1 MKLTAIIALF
11 IATIASTGVSAPTK
25 ANISPVAKTAQNGL
39 KRDVEKVV
47 IFEGREYNPE
57 DQTLA
62 EKFWKMPLEEQR
74 KFPRQL
80 RLQFVKLRQAQRIRA
95 EQSKV
100 KGKNIPPK
108 LRKPYEYNEEEKAI
122 LERNG
127 RVPSRGERLDIVKYG
142 KVSKSTKI
150 GNKHINLE
158 IKR

>member
-11 IATIASTGVSAPTK
+11 IATIAYTGVSAPTK
-25 ANISPVAKTAQNGL
+25 ANISPVDKTDQNGL
-39 KRDVEKVV
+39 KRGIEKVV

-57 DQTLA
+57 DPTLA
-62 EKFWKMPLEEQR
+62 EKFWKMPLNEQR

-100 KGKNIPPK
+100 KSKNIPPK

-142 KVSKSTKI
+142 KVSSQNKI

-158 IKR
+158 INR

>member
-11 IATIASTGVSAPTK
+11 IATIASTGVSASAQANTSPT
-25 ANISPVAKTAQNGL
+25 NKTAQIAL
-39 KRDVEKVV
+39 KRGIEKVV
-47 IFEGREYNPE
+47 IFKGREYNPE
-57 DQTLA
+57 DPTLA

-95 EQSKV
+95 EQAKV
-100 KGKNIPPK
+100 KGKNIPPR
-108 LRKPYEYNEEEKAI
+108 LRNPFEYNEEEKAI

-158 IKR
+158 INR

>member
-11 IATIASTGVSAPTK
+11 IATIASTGVSAPTE
-25 ANISPVAKTAQNGL
+25 ANIPPVTKTAQNRL
-39 KRDVEKVV
+39 KRGIEKVV

-57 DQTLA
+57 DPTLA

-95 EQSKV
+95 EHSKV
-100 KGKNIPPK
+100 KGKNIPPR
-108 LRKPYEYNEEEKAI
+108 LRKPFEYNEEEKAI

-142 KVSKSTKI
+142 KVSKSNKI